1 MPSWLLR
8 VTDHAAAIA
17 LLAGHAGKRRQL
29 AQVLAEF
36 GYAVVFADD
45 PAGLTASEL
54 EQVSTDAW
62 LLELA
67 EESPLA
73 DWLLEHS
80 SAPVLL
86 GAGEIPEQ
94 DSEDYPRWQRR
105 LYGKLLPLL
114 GEPPGGQ
121 APVLPAPLLPAARPQ
136 QAPCVWVLGAS
147 LGGPAAV
154 KQFLDC
160 LPADLPV
167 AFIYAQHIDAG
178 FEQQLPQILGRQN
191 DWRILNCQPG
201 AHLQAG
207 EVLVAPIARSLGFGA
222 AGEVLLRDAPWP
234 GPYRP
239 SIAAV
244 LDAVCDGFGPACGA
258 IIFSGMGEDGV
269 EACGRMR
276 RQGIEVWTQDTASAA
291 CATMPGAVQA
301 AGFSHRQ
308 GTPEQLA
315 QALQHWLRQEWSAL
329 AG

>member
-17 LLAGHAGKRRQL
+17 LLAGHAGKRRKL

-191 DWRILNCQPG
+191 DWRIVNCQPG

-207 EVLVAPIARSLGFGA
+207 EVLVAPIARSLDFGA
-222 AGEVLLRDAPWP
+222 DGEV
-234 GPYRP
+234 
-239 SIAAV
+239 
-244 LDAVCDGFGPACGA
+244 
-258 IIFSGMGEDGV
+258 
-269 EACGRMR
+269 
-276 RQGIEVWTQDTASAA
+276 
-291 CATMPGAVQA
+291 
-301 AGFSHRQ
+301 
-308 GTPEQLA
+308 
-315 QALQHWLRQEWSAL
+315 
-329 AG
+329 